1 MTEANSQRTYA
12 RLAGLMYVVVIA
24 LDIAGLLIVS
34 QVTGNG
40 NFVTAAHSIKAAEAL
55 YRVGL
60 GLLLAGSLGVIVL
73 GAALY
78 VTLKPI
84 DDNLA
89 LMALLFRTVEAAVG
103 LVGVITSFTVLRLEL
118 AATQTG
124 AFSPANW
131 RLLADMA
138 TNGVGMQ
145 VAAITFQPRLD
156 AVLLAPAAV
165 GLHPA
170 DSVGVGDVRVHAV
183 SSRLAAEP
191 DLAPNSDVGDIRD
204 SACTDRRNHVRGFA
218 TDHRDQRAISAGL
231 TGTLEGSRPGQP
243 PHPPPRTGVRWSSV

>member
-1 MTEANSQRTYA
+1 
-12 RLAGLMYVVVIA
+12 MYLVVIA

-40 NFVTAAHSIKAAEAL
+40 NFVTAAHSIKAAETL

-124 AFSPANW
+124 ASSPGQLEA
-131 RLLADMA
+131 LADMA

-145 VAAITFQPRLD
+145 VAAITFSLGSTLFFLLLLRSAYMPRILS
-156 AVLLAPAAV
+156 AWGMFATMLY
-165 GLHPA
+165 
-170 DSVGVGDVRVHAV
+170 
-183 SSRLAAEP
+183 LAAWLP
-191 DLAPNSDVGDIRD
+191 SLILPQTAMLV
-204 SACTDRRNHVRGFA
+204 TFA
-218 TDHRDQRAISAGL
+218 TVPVLIAEITSGGWLLIAGIS
-231 TGTLEGSRPGQP
+231 
-243 PHPPPRTGVRWSSV
+243 VRSAPV

>member
-1 MTEANSQRTYA
+1 
-12 RLAGLMYVVVIA
+12 MYVVVIA

-118 AATQTG
+118 AATQAG
-124 AFSPANW
+124 AFSPGQLEA
-131 RLLADMA
+131 LADMA

-145 VAAITFQPRLD
+145 VAAITFSLGSTLFFL
-156 AVLLAPAAV
+156 VLLRSAYIPRILSAWGVFASMLYLAVELLSLILPQAAIVVTVATLPVLIAEIMTGGWLLIAGISVRSAPV
-165 GLHPA
+165 
-170 DSVGVGDVRVHAV
+170 
-183 SSRLAAEP
+183 
-191 DLAPNSDVGDIRD
+191 
-204 SACTDRRNHVRGFA
+204 
-218 TDHRDQRAISAGL
+218 
-231 TGTLEGSRPGQP
+231 
-243 PHPPPRTGVRWSSV
+243 

>member
-1 MTEANSQRTYA
+1 
-12 RLAGLMYVVVIA
+12 MYLVVIA

-40 NFVTAAHSIKAAEAL
+40 NFVTAAHSIKAAETL

-118 AATQTG
+118 AATQAG
-124 AFSPANW
+124 AFSPGQLEA
-131 RLLADMA
+131 LADMA

-145 VAAITFQPRLD
+145 VAAITFSLGSTLFFLLLLRSAYIPRILS
-156 AVLLAPAAV
+156 AWGMFASMLY
-165 GLHPA
+165 
-170 DSVGVGDVRVHAV
+170 
-183 SSRLAAEP
+183 LAAWLLSLILP
-191 DLAPNSDVGDIRD
+191 QTAMLV
-204 SACTDRRNHVRGFA
+204 TFA
-218 TDHRDQRAISAGL
+218 TVPVLIAEITSGGWH
-231 TGTLEGSRPGQP
+231 
-243 PHPPPRTGVRWSSV
+243 

>member
-12 RLAGLMYVVVIA
+12 RLAGLMYLVVIA
-24 LDIAGLLIVS
+24 LDISGLLIVS
-34 QVTGNG
+34 QVTGDG
-40 NFVTAAHSIKAAEAL
+40 NFVTAAHSIMAAETL

-124 AFSPANW
+124 ASSPGQLEA
-131 RLLADMA
+131 LADMA

-145 VAAITFQPRLD
+145 VAAITFSLGSTLFFLLLLRSAYMPRILS
-156 AVLLAPAAV
+156 AWGMFATMLY
-165 GLHPA
+165 
-170 DSVGVGDVRVHAV
+170 
-183 SSRLAAEP
+183 LAAWLP
-191 DLAPNSDVGDIRD
+191 SLILPQTAMLV
-204 SACTDRRNHVRGFA
+204 TFA
-218 TDHRDQRAISAGL
+218 TVPVLIAEITSGGWLLIAGIS
-231 TGTLEGSRPGQP
+231 
-243 PHPPPRTGVRWSSV
+243 VRSAPV

>member
-118 AATQTG
+118 AATQAG
-124 AFSPANW
+124 AFSPGQLEA
-131 RLLADMA
+131 LADMA

-145 VAAITFQPRLD
+145 VAAITFSLGSTLFFLLLLRSAYIPRILS
-156 AVLLAPAAV
+156 AWGMFASMLY
-165 GLHPA
+165 
-170 DSVGVGDVRVHAV
+170 
-183 SSRLAAEP
+183 LAAWLLSLILP
-191 DLAPNSDVGDIRD
+191 QTAMLV
-204 SACTDRRNHVRGFA
+204 TFA
-218 TDHRDQRAISAGL
+218 TVPVLIAEITSGGSLLIAEIS
-231 TGTLEGSRPGQP
+231 
-243 PHPPPRTGVRWSSV
+243 VRSAPV